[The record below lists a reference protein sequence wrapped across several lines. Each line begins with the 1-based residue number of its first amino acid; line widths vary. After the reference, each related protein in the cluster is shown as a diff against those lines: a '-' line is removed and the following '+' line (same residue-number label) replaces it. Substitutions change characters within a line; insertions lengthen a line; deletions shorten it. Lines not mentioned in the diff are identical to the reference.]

1 MSKKTRTFSIRIND
15 NLMEKIISLAES
27 EKRSVN
33 MQIEMIL
40 EKFISDI
47 EKNQSN

>member
-15 NLMEKIISLAES
+15 SLMEKIISLAES

-47 EKNQSN
+47 EKSQSN